1 MEVIA
6 LKEMPIVKRGADL
19 GRLIARAAAKQG
31 VKLEQNDVV
40 VATQSVVSK
49 AEGRVVDLR
58 RVKPNGRAKRLAKQL
73 GKDPREVEVILR
85 ESKEIVRL
93 RHVLI
98 ARTRHGFVCANA
110 GVDHSNVEK
119 DKVTLLPAN
128 PDASAERIMKSVKR
142 ATEADVAVIV
152 TDTQG
157 RPFRVGAVGFAI
169 GIAGMQPLI
178 DLRGKRDLYGK
189 KLRSKVVAVADA
201 LAAAGVAVIG
211 EAGEG
216 TPVAVIKGA
225 MYKKGRGSAREL
237 LRSRE
242 RDLFG

>member
-6 LKEMPIVKRGADL
+6 LKEMPIVERGVDL

-40 VATQSVVSK
+40 VVTQSVVSK
-49 AEGRVVDLR
+49 AEGRVVDLKK
-58 RVKPNGRAKRLAKQL
+58 VKPSERAKKISKRL
-73 GKDPREVEVILR
+73 GKDPREVEVILQ

-119 DKVTLLPAN
+119 DKVTLLPVD
-128 PDASAERIMKSVKR
+128 PDASAERIRKSVKR
-142 ATEADVAVIV
+142 ATGADVAVIV

-169 GIAGMQPLI
+169 GIAGMRPLT

-211 EAGEG
+211 EAREG

-225 MYKKGRGSAREL
+225 MYKRGRGSAREL

-242 RDLFG
+242 RDLFR